1 MATEPET
8 PLEHAELIAEPPP
21 PPAPGGGR
29 AAAFFDLDRTLMS
42 GSSGF
47 HWARAAASAGLMS
60 RRRLAADAV
69 ENMRFRLRG
78 STDEGTERVKERV
91 GALLAGRLRRDF
103 VRLGP
108 QVLAGVLPR
117 LYPQM
122 LRIAWE
128 HQDAGRPVYIA
139 TAASQDTAD
148 MIAHVLGFD
157 GAVGTRLEEVD
168 GVYTGRLVGPMA
180 YREGKADALR
190 ALAAAEGI
198 DLAASYAYS
207 DSASDLPML
216 EAVGHP
222 VAVNPDAELGRRA
235 RDERWEVL
243 RFDRLSG
250 RLKMLGALAA
260 ATAIGTAG
268 RGLVARRVV
277 PAATALGSASRVRV
291 ARRLA
296 AR

>member
-1 MATEPET
+1 
-8 PLEHAELIAEPPP
+8 
-21 PPAPGGGR
+21 
-29 AAAFFDLDRTLMS
+29 
-42 GSSGF
+42 
-47 HWARAAASAGLMS
+47 
-60 RRRLAADAV
+60 
-69 ENMRFRLRG
+69 
-78 STDEGTERVKERV
+78 
-91 GALLAGRLRRDF
+91 
-103 VRLGP
+103 
-108 QVLAGVLPR
+108 
-117 LYPQM
+117 
-122 LRIAWE
+122 
-128 HQDAGRPVYIA
+128 
-139 TAASQDTAD
+139 
-148 MIAHVLGFD
+148 
-157 GAVGTRLEEVD
+157 
-168 GVYTGRLVGPMA
+168 MA

-222 VAVNPDAELGRRA
+222 VAVNPDAELARRA

-268 RGLVARRVV
+268 RGLVARRLV